1 MSDHDDDDTKFQKEL
16 AIDAEE
22 AAQAEL
28 QDLLDATSGE
38 PLVRM
43 TGLLKKLSVAPDGAF
58 KVSEYSEYRD
68 ATWLLERPSF
78 SLPQKVTFLSDIPGA
93 PALKRALAYHVL
105 PDYSPFGRVKSFK
118 TSTARAR
125 EFLLLE
131 EYVFQ
136 ANRLSA
142 TPNHIQLISTQI
154 LNEALDNAK
163 QNGANRHYHS
173 LFYIIRLWIA
183 LSQQQL
189 IPIELR
195 LPVNPLKVDTT
206 ERRRDVIAHFT
217 GTLQTWLPFSESEI
231 EKLVPYALFWTD
243 EALPILLR
251 ARSYILTHHLDTGYK
266 CVIARDCPDSEL
278 EHQLSANAAGQKL
291 LSFSRVERTVSGG
304 VGKYFT
310 YTWVDSYARALD
322 KVRNA
327 IFVLVALITGMR
339 ARELTSLTN
348 DAIFSDGDGN
358 YWINITRFKTSN
370 DPDYQGEPDVIPLP
384 AYVAT
389 KVLDY
394 VKLKDVHEFR
404 KQGYLFQ
411 SNKSRRVVTKPTTA
425 QLRNI
430 TAELMDDTGVD
441 RIHPHRFRKTIAEIL
456 INRSERNLE
465 LIRLLFGHHSYSMS
479 LAYIARNPYLVRGVA
494 QVLEESFTTEFLE
507 IVTAVRSGSYSG
519 AGAERIAAT
528 LEKRGGDF
536 SGRQFKITVLRYIA
550 HLLAAG
556 EPLFIQRTALG
567 VYCMM
572 CEEITEHNRPP
583 CIAGRENVVGL
594 VPDPSQC
601 QVDCRF
607 AVVVE
612 SAKAAIKDNV
622 TFYLALLDRANEAV
636 LAPTA
641 ERSVLMKIA
650 ANERHLANLEER
662 RGLERA
668 PAAIQPRSTS

>member
-1 MSDHDDDDTKFQKEL
+1 MSEHDHDDTEFLKEL

-28 QDLLDATSGE
+28 QDLLDATGGE
-38 PLVRM
+38 LRVGT

-68 ATWLLERPSF
+68 GTWLLERPSF
-78 SLPQKVTFLSDIPGA
+78 SLPQKVTFVSDIPGA
-93 PALKRALAYHVL
+93 PALKKALAYHVL
-105 PDYSPFGRVKSFK
+105 PDYSPFGLVKSFK
-118 TSTARAR
+118 TSATRAS
-125 EFLLLE
+125 EFRLLE
-131 EYVFQ
+131 EYVLQ

-142 TPNHIQLISTQI
+142 SPDHIQLITAQM
-154 LNEALDNAK
+154 LNAALDSAK
-163 QNGANRHYHS
+163 QSGANRHYHS

-189 IPIELR
+189 IPREMR

-217 GTLQTWLPFSESEI
+217 GTLQTWVPFSESDV
-231 EKLVPYALFWTD
+231 EKLVNYALFWTD
-243 EALPILLR
+243 EALPVLLR
-251 ARSYILTHHLDTGYK
+251 AKSYIQQHHLDAANK
-266 CVIARDCPDSEL
+266 CVVKRDCPDTEL
-278 EHQLSANAAGQKL
+278 EQQLSVSVGGQKL
-291 LSFSRVERTVSGG
+291 LSFSRVQRTVSGG
-304 VGKYFT
+304 VSKYFS
-310 YTWVDSYARALD
+310 YTWVDSYARVLD

-339 ARELTSLTN
+339 ARELISLTT
-348 DAIFSDGDGN
+348 DAIVPDGDGN
-358 YWINITRFKTSN
+358 YSINITRFKTSN
-370 DPDYQGEPDVIPLP
+370 DPDYQGETEAIPLP

-389 KVLDY
+389 RVLDY
-394 VKLKDVHEFR
+394 LALKDVHAFR

-411 SNKSRRVVTKPTTA
+411 SNKSRRAVTKPTTA

-430 TAELMDDTGVD
+430 TAELMEDTGVD

-465 LIRLLFGHHSYSMS
+465 IIRLLFGHHSYSMS

-494 QVLEESFTTEFLE
+494 QVLEESFTAEFLE
-507 IVTAVRSGSYSG
+507 IVTAVRNGSYSG

-528 LEKRGGDF
+528 LEKRGGAF

-572 CEEITEHNRPP
+572 CEQITEHNRPP

-594 VPDPSQC
+594 IPDPSQC

-612 SAKAAIKDNV
+612 SAKTAIKDNV
-622 TFYLALLDRANEAV
+622 TFYLALLDGANEDV
-636 LAPTA
+636 LTPAA
-641 ERSVLMKIA
+641 EQSVRMKIA
-650 ANERHLANLEER
+650 ANERHLANLER
-662 RGLERA
+662 RALEGV